1 MELCQAVEDARRAHA
16 VPMEDEGGCPI
27 AKALAHHAVYRSN
40 LWGRTR
46 RLFQRLDAAGGTT
59 TYERERTHRLIRILG
74 ILLKG
79 KLGAQRPLAAIVA
92 FSNVPVAAALD
103 EAESQF
109 PMPYY
114 FEFLKGRAADRGT
127 YC

>member
-1 MELCQAVEDARRAHA
+1 MEN
-16 VPMEDEGGCPI
+16 EGGCPNT
-27 AKALAHHAVYRSN
+27 KALAHPHDVYRSN
-40 LWGRTR
+40 LWRSTR
-46 RLFQRLDAAGGTT
+46 LLFQRLDAAGGTT

-103 EAESQF
+103 EAETQF

>member
-1 MELCQAVEDARRAHA
+1 MEDARRAHA

-74 ILLKG
+74 ILFKG

-114 FEFLKGRAADRGT
+114 FEFRKGRAADRGT